1 MYVLNTMSQL
11 YKSNISDKINSWFYT
26 RLSDNIAPAD
36 TVCMIADDFD
46 AYVGK
51 VGLSLPVFTKFRD
64 IVCSATC
71 RMYHASLENKTVV
84 GSFKSIVKP
93 EGWTQ
98 DIENVWLDYIY
109 TMFFDS
115 EFWSNFWYNIEVGIW
130 EAEMSSYR
138 AFIQSVLP
146 MYVERKY
153 DLLYEAGLLFQ
164 NKEGEI
170 VTADE
175 YDEDEDYQ
183 EYDT

>member
-1 MYVLNTMSQL
+1 MATLQRLHVSDTINT
-11 YKSNISDKINSWFYT
+11 WFYT

-36 TVCMIADDFD
+36 TVCMIADDF
-46 AYVGK
+46 ATAVEK
-51 VGLSLPVFTKFRD
+51 VGLMLPFTFTKFRD

-71 RMYHASLENKTVV
+71 SMYHASLENKTVV
-84 GSFKSIVKP
+84 ANFKSIVKP

-98 DIENVWLDYIY
+98 DIENVWMDYIL

-115 EFWSNFWYNIEVGIW
+115 EFWSHFWYNIESANW
-130 EAEMSSYR
+130 ELDLSSYR
-138 AFIQSVLP
+138 SFIQSILP

-153 DLLYEAGLLFQ
+153 DLMYEAGLLFQ

-175 YDEDEDYQ
+175 YDEDD
-183 EYDT
+183 EYNEYEA